1 MSFGSLI
8 RSLRKQNNLTQAEPA
23 DRLGI
28 TDKAVSK
35 WERDLS
41 YPDIALFPQ
50 LADILGVSVNDL
62 LLLDNGDG
70 TQSRLSQI
78 FRLSHDIRTPLH
90 FILGCTDLAMK
101 YRNDPEALN
110 HYLECIR
117 ISGNYLLDAVNY
129 LMRIAS
135 DNNRNNTGK
144 PLIHIDEAWES
155 LSSRSDQQTPR
166 KYDFRGRKILVVDD
180 MELNREIAAEILKPT
195 GAFIEYA
202 ENGKQAVEK
211 FRNTACDLI
220 LMDLQMPQM
229 SGSEAAA
236 AIRALNDPVLA
247 SVPIIAMSASIYEA
261 DRKAAEDAGMNG
273 FIEQPVDVGKLYDTL
288 WQYLGTG

>member
-1 MSFGSLI
+1 
-8 RSLRKQNNLTQAEPA
+8 
-23 DRLGI
+23 
-28 TDKAVSK
+28 
-35 WERDLS
+35 
-41 YPDIALFPQ
+41 
-50 LADILGVSVNDL
+50 
-62 LLLDNGDG
+62 
-70 TQSRLSQI
+70 
-78 FRLSHDIRTPLH
+78 
-90 FILGCTDLAMK
+90 MK

-117 ISGNYLLDAVNY
+117 ISGNY

-229 SGSEAAA
+229 SA
-236 AIRALNDPVLA
+236 N
-247 SVPIIAMSASIYEA
+247 IYEA

-273 FIEQPVDVGKLYDTL
+273 FIEKPVDVGKLYDTL